1 MDKYRDLPQRLCL
14 DFIEMRRMGCET
26 PSDNIALL
34 QHHRVPII
42 ILERSLGS
50 VVPDRD
56 FVGHDN
62 FQSGHLATQRLLE
75 AGHRRVAFLGWD
87 SPIPNLRD
95 RARGYHAALAEA
107 GVAAS
112 SDWLLLDD
120 LTQEGG
126 RRLAERLARLDV
138 TAAVIAHHHDM
149 ASAVF
154 RR

>member
-34 QHHRVPII
+34 QHHRVPTI
-42 ILERSLGS
+42 SLGS

-62 FQSGHLATQRLLE
+62 FQSGHLAT
-75 AGHRRVAFLGWD
+75 
-87 SPIPNLRD
+87 IPNLRD